1 MPSDPRGRRLPGP
14 LSILT
19 AVVVLLIV
27 AAAPLADATNEA
39 LLRPDGNGGSSAAAA
54 DMQLASTRVYY
65 VSPRGS
71 DRNPGTKARP
81 WKSIYAAINKMTH
94 GGHLY
99 VRGGSY
105 AYSGE
110 NIIGA
115 RRTGSTRVVI
125 SNYPGERPIFRTSS
139 TQAIFMWFRN
149 AAYITVSGLTVY
161 GDLNAPTRVSHGG
174 AIFQFTG
181 NTSSII
187 LSSNRAYGGPRWA
200 DTQHGVY
207 IGAGTVRGVTIKS
220 NLFDGRGGDGAG
232 FHAYHD
238 PNGLNVLVTGNVFR
252 NWDQCVLVWSNIR
265 SLVITRNSLQSCR
278 IGIRYHESSGTL
290 VTLNRSLRNS
300 IAIQRDSRSNLR
312 ESANS
317 WN

>member
-39 LLRPDGNGGSSAAAA
+39 LLRPDGNGGSPAAAA

-161 GDLNAPTRVSHGG
+161 GDLHAPTRVSHGG

-220 NLFDGRGGDGAG
+220 NLFDGRGGDGARLPRLSRPERPQRPRHG
-232 FHAYHD
+232 QRLPELGPVRPGLVEHPLPRDHPEQLAELPDRHPLSRVQWHPRD
-238 PNGLNVLVTGNVFR
+238 PQPILEE
-252 NWDQCVLVWSNIR
+252 Q
-265 SLVITRNSLQSCR
+265 
-278 IGIRYHESSGTL
+278 H
-290 VTLNRSLRNS
+290 
-300 IAIQRDSRSNLR
+300 RDP
-312 ESANS
+312 AG
-317 WN
+317 